1 MVNSPA
7 KGIPSVGR
15 ALKTPR
21 RREPGARVGLPRL
34 KNNKLAC
41 IDRPKFF
48 QHQPRRACIDKKPAC
63 GVDHTHALYGERALS
78 SSRPRRPAGIMSDGS
93 DDVSPP
99 TADPLLFEI
108 LRTIETAK
116 EMPDDCPMH
125 LQDFFD
131 LVSARA
137 SLTPSLPNRLRMGL
151 QRAGSASRP
160 ASIAHSGHCRFPGVH
175 ARVHCLRMHLA
186 RRTAQDVASRSAGAA
201 RAHHKHA
208 WLPSLQ
214 VQRAHRFSHPPHS
227 QVCRL
232 VHGKKGY
239 TGTKAWLAK
248 FLTPA
253 FTNAVCKLYDVL
265 RLARTS
271 GHYRCDDQVRPLA
284 RAARNE
290 SVPVHWIE
298 RPPGTARPSA
308 VHSHCAPR
316 AHTYPTEPAPSLR
329 ALRSRRT
336 SCTT

>member
-1 MVNSPA
+1 
-7 KGIPSVGR
+7 
-15 ALKTPR
+15 
-21 RREPGARVGLPRL
+21 
-34 KNNKLAC
+34 
-41 IDRPKFF
+41 
-48 QHQPRRACIDKKPAC
+48 
-63 GVDHTHALYGERALS
+63 
-78 SSRPRRPAGIMSDGS
+78 MSDES

-99 TADPLLFEI
+99 TAEPLLFEI

-116 EMPDDCPMH
+116 VMPDDCPMH

-175 ARVHCLRMHLA
+175 ARVHCFRMHLA

-201 RAHHKHA
+201 RAHRSRA
-208 WLPSLQ
+208 RTWLPPLQ

-265 RLARTS
+265 RLARMS
-271 GHYRCDDQVRPLA
+271 GHYPCEDQVRPLA
-284 RAARNE
+284 RAARSE
-290 SVPVHWIE
+290 SVPIHSIE
-298 RPPGTARPSA
+298 RPPDRSPIGLALAP
-308 VHSHCAPR
+308 CAAR
-316 AHTYPTEPAPSLR
+316 AHV
-329 ALRSRRT
+329 
-336 SCTT
+336 